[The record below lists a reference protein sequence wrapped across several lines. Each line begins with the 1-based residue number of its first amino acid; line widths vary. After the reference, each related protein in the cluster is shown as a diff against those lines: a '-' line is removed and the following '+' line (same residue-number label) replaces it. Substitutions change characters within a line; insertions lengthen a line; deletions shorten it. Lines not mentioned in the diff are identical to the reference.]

1 MVRLCY
7 WHEAL
12 DFLRSFVTQILQVP
26 GLLTIIIAATRMYR
40 SLADYASRLPD
51 ETYEILHL
59 LFLSRSQ
66 CFRAHTDV
74 QRSDI
79 AFSNAKPERTHAI
92 SIPFNRRE
100 LSVNANIESHL
111 TSQTNSDS
119 CGVNTNDKQ
128 PNDLHLDDNVECG
141 A

>member
-12 DFLRSFVTQILQVP
+12 DFLRSSVTQILQVP

-59 LFLSRSQ
+59 LFL
-66 CFRAHTDV
+66 FR
-74 QRSDI
+74 
-79 AFSNAKPERTHAI
+79 
-92 SIPFNRRE
+92 
-100 LSVNANIESHL
+100 
-111 TSQTNSDS
+111 
-119 CGVNTNDKQ
+119 
-128 PNDLHLDDNVECG
+128 
-141 A
+141 